1 MELIVHIYYRT
12 MKFSKGNFS
21 TTLPIQA
28 HARTVHCSVMTLLKI
43 LQVWQT
49 EAPHIWRFLSRAY
62 LLLSLSLRIY
72 SLCHTPRAPISTAQN
87 VTLPVFFMIL
97 AGFWKSEMRAAVIE
111 WEGEQGANFLPV
123 SGSISSAFSSNVYF
137 LPKEIS
143 SPSLPFQMETGLT
156 ASWTTSC
163 RSLSPSAVSRA
174 HHDSS
179 DQQSLAWDSWGKSH
193 KLLLKGPWKVN
204 GKASLASTGLCGYWI
219 FFSRQFA
226 APE

>member
-1 MELIVHIYYRT
+1 MTDR
-12 MKFSKGNFS
+12 S
-21 TTLPIQA
+21 TA
-28 HARTVHCSVMTLLKI
+28 YLKI
-43 LQVWQT
+43 PLSSISSFIFVPQDLFPLSHSEGSHLHST
-49 EAPHIWRFLSRAY
+49 ECDIT
-62 LLLSLSLRIY
+62 
-72 SLCHTPRAPISTAQN
+72 C
-87 VTLPVFFMIL
+87 FFMIL

-111 WEGEQGANFLPV
+111 WEGEQGANFLPA